1 LRIVNI
7 ESWRDP
13 HHNVE
18 AAAKCKEREAEPP
31 GGQPAAAVGLPPRDH
46 QRNIANTNRMP
57 TKETRMRMK
66 RTIAAA
72 AAVLGVAAG
81 AATAQE
87 TLKVGAVLEVTGPF
101 ASIAKQIENGMRLY
115 IARHGDTVAGRK
127 VELIIKDSTGAQPEV
142 AKRLVTELV
151 TRDKVDFVVGFG
163 LTPNALAA
171 APVVTEAKVP
181 TVIMNAATSIIVSKS
196 PYMARVSMTLP
207 QVTLPIAQW
216 ALKNNIKRVY
226 SLVADYGP
234 GLDAEATFKKNFTAG
249 GGQIIGEVRTPLK
262 NPDFGPFIQRIKDA
276 KPEAVFIF
284 LPAGEQGISFMKG
297 YRERGLA
304 EAGIRLIGP
313 GDVVEDDILEAI
325 GDSALG
331 AVTTHHYSAAHD
343 SQLNRDYVKAYTD
356 RFRIRPNFMSVG
368 GYDGM
373 AVVYE
378 VTRKLNG
385 KIEADKAMEII
396 KGMKID
402 SPRGP
407 IQIDA
412 VTRDVVQTVY
422 VRRVEKKDGKLY
434 NVEFDKFE
442 NVRDPG
448 T

>member
-1 LRIVNI
+1 MKLSLGLAAV
-7 ESWRDP
+7 
-13 HHNVE
+13 
-18 AAAKCKEREAEPP
+18 AAA
-31 GGQPAAAVGLPPRDH
+31 GLFAV
-46 QRNIANTNRMP
+46 
-57 TKETRMRMK
+57 
-66 RTIAAA
+66 
-72 AAVLGVAAG
+72 AG
-81 AATAQE
+81 SAQAQE
-87 TLKVGAVLEVTGPF
+87 PIKVGAVLEVTGPF
-101 ASIAKQIENGMRLY
+101 ASLARQIEQGMRLY
-115 IARHGDTVAGRK
+115 MAEKGDTVAGRK
-127 VELIIKDSTGAQPEV
+127 VELLIRDSTGAQPEV

-151 TRDKVDFVVGFG
+151 TRDKVDFIVGFA
-163 LTPNALAA
+163 LTPNAMAA

-181 TVIMNAATSIIVSKS
+181 TIIMNAATSAIVSKS

-207 QVTLPIAQW
+207 QVTMPIAEW
-216 ALKNNIKRVY
+216 AVKNQIKEVY

-234 GLDAEATFKKNFTAG
+234 GLDAEATFKKYFTAAG
-249 GGQIIGEVRTPLK
+249 GEIIGDVRTPLR

-284 LPAGEQGISFMKG
+284 LPAGEQAVAFMKG

-304 EAGIRLIGP
+304 EAGIRIIGP
-313 GDVVEDDILEAI
+313 GDVVEDDVLEAI

-343 SQLNRDYVKAYTD
+343 SAKNRAYVKEYEAKYKM
-356 RFRIRPNFMSVG
+356 RPNFMSVG

-373 AVVYE
+373 AVIYE
-378 VTRKLNG
+378 VAKQLNG
-385 KIEADKAMEII
+385 KIDADKAMAII

-407 IQIDA
+407 IQIDP

-422 VRRVEKKDGKLY
+422 VRKVEKKDGQLY
-434 NVEFDKFE
+434 NIEFDKFD

>member
-1 LRIVNI
+1 MKL
-7 ESWRDP
+7 
-13 HHNVE
+13 
-18 AAAKCKEREAEPP
+18 KEIL
-31 GGQPAAAVGLPPRDH
+31 V
-46 QRNIANTNRMP
+46 T
-57 TKETRMRMK
+57 
-66 RTIAAA
+66 AAA
-72 AAVLGVAAG
+72 AAFAAAG
-81 AATAQE
+81 VQAQE
-87 TLKVGAVLEVTGPF
+87 PIKVGAVLEVTGPF

-115 IARHGDTVAGRK
+115 MARNGDTVAGRK
-127 VELIIKDSTGAQPEV
+127 IELIVKDSTGAQPDV

-181 TVIMNAATSIIVSKS
+181 TIIMNAATSVIVSKS

-207 QVTLPIAQW
+207 QVTMPIAQW
-216 ALKNNIKRVY
+216 AAKNNIKKVY

-234 GLDAEATFKKNFTAG
+234 GLDAEATFKKTFTAAG
-249 GGQIIGEVRTPLK
+249 GEIVGEVRTPLK

-325 GDSALG
+325 GDAALG
-331 AVTTHHYSAAHD
+331 AVTSHHYSAAHD

-356 RFRIRPNFMSVG
+356 RFKIRPNFMSVG

-378 VTRKLNG
+378 VVRKLNG
-385 KIEADKAMEII
+385 KMDPDKAMEII

-412 VTRDVVQTVY
+412 TTRDVVQTVY
-422 VRRVEKKDGKLY
+422 VRKVEKKDGKLY
-434 NVEFDKFE
+434 NIEFDKFE

>member
-1 LRIVNI
+1 MKVKGLL
-7 ESWRDP
+7 
-13 HHNVE
+13 
-18 AAAKCKEREAEPP
+18 
-31 GGQPAAAVGLPPRDH
+31 AVGAML
-46 QRNIANTNRMP
+46 
-57 TKETRMRMK
+57 
-66 RTIAAA
+66 
-72 AAVLGVAAG
+72 
-81 AATAQE
+81 ATAVIGASAQE
-87 TLKVGAVLEVTGPF
+87 PLKIGAVLEVTGPF
-101 ASIAKQIENGMRLY
+101 ASIARQIENGIRLY
-115 IARHGDTVAGRK
+115 IARNGDTVAGRK
-127 VELIIKDSTGAQPEV
+127 VELIVKDSTGAQPDV

-181 TVIMNAATSIIVSKS
+181 TIIMNAATSVIVSKS

-207 QVTLPIAQW
+207 QVTLPIAEW
-216 ALKNNIKRVY
+216 APKNGIKRVY

-234 GLDAEATFKKNFTAG
+234 GLDAEATFKKYFTAA

-284 LPAGEQGISFMKG
+284 LPAGEQAVSFMKG

-304 EAGIRLIGP
+304 DAGIRIIGP
-313 GDVVEDDILEAI
+313 GDIVEDDVLESI

-331 AVTTHHYSAAHD
+331 AVTSHHYSAAHD
-343 SQLNRDYVKAYTD
+343 SKLNREYVKAYTD
-356 RFRIRPNFMSVG
+356 MFKIRPNFMSVA

-373 AVVYE
+373 GVVYE
-378 VTRKLNG
+378 VARKLNG
-385 KIEADKAMEII
+385 KIDPDKAMDVI

-407 IQIDA
+407 IQIDPK
-412 VTRDVVQTVY
+412 TRDVVQTVY
-422 VRRVEKKDGKLY
+422 IRKVEKKDGKLY
-434 NVEFDKFE
+434 NIEFDKFD

>member
-1 LRIVNI
+1 
-7 ESWRDP
+7 
-13 HHNVE
+13 
-18 AAAKCKEREAEPP
+18 
-31 GGQPAAAVGLPPRDH
+31 
-46 QRNIANTNRMP
+46 
-57 TKETRMRMK
+57 MK
-66 RTIAAA
+66 LKD
-72 AAVLGVAAG
+72 VLAAAG
-81 AATAQE
+81 AAALVGAAACASAQE
-87 TLKVGAVLEVTGPF
+87 PLKIGAVLEVTGPF

-115 IARHGDTVAGRK
+115 IARNGDTVAGRK
-127 VELIIKDSTGAQPEV
+127 VELIIKDSTGAQPDV

-163 LTPNALAA
+163 LTPNAMAA

-181 TVIMNAATSIIVSKS
+181 TIIMNAATSVIVSKS

-207 QVTLPIAQW
+207 QVTMPIAQW
-216 ALKNNIKRVY
+216 AIKNNIKKVY

-249 GGQIIGEVRTPLK
+249 GGEIVGEVRTPLK

-331 AVTTHHYSAAHD
+331 VVTTHHYSAAHD
-343 SQLNRDYVKAYTD
+343 SPLNREYVKAYME
-356 RFRIRPNFMSVG
+356 RFKIRPNFMSVG

-378 VTRKLNG
+378 VARKLNG
-385 KIEADKAMEII
+385 KIDADKAMEVI

-407 IQIDA
+407 IQIDP

-422 VRRVEKKDGKLY
+422 VRKVEKKDGKLF
-434 NVEFDKFE
+434 NIEFDKFE

>member
-1 LRIVNI
+1 MKL
-7 ESWRDP
+7 SKAL
-13 HHNVE
+13 
-18 AAAKCKEREAEPP
+18 AALATAAVAATT
-31 GGQPAAAVGLPPRDH
+31 PAA
-46 QRNIANTNRMP
+46 N
-57 TKETRMRMK
+57 
-66 RTIAAA
+66 
-72 AAVLGVAAG
+72 
-81 AATAQE
+81 AQE
-87 TLKVGAVLEVTGPF
+87 PLKIGAVLEVTGPF

-115 IARHGDTVAGRK
+115 IAQHGDTVAGRK
-127 VELIIKDSTGAQPEV
+127 VELIIRDSTGAQPDV

-163 LTPNALAA
+163 LTPNAMAA

-181 TVIMNAATSIIVSKS
+181 TIIMNAATSAIVSKS

-216 ALKNNIKRVY
+216 AIKNDIKKVY
-226 SLVADYGP
+226 TLVADYGP
-234 GLDAEATFKKNFTAG
+234 GLDAEATFKKTFTAG
-249 GGQIIGEVRTPLK
+249 GGQIVGEVRTPLK
-262 NPDFGPFIQRIKDA
+262 SPDFGPYIQRIKDA
-276 KPEAVFIF
+276 RPEAVFIF
-284 LPAGEQGISFMKG
+284 LPAGEQGIAFMKG
-297 YRERGLA
+297 YRERELA
-304 EAGIRLIGP
+304 EAGIRLIGT

-331 AVTTHHYSAAHD
+331 VVSTHHYSAAHE
-343 SQLNRDYVKAYTD
+343 SAANRDYVKAYME
-356 RFRIRPNFMSVG
+356 RFKIRPNFMSVG

-378 VTRKLNG
+378 VTKKLNG
-385 KIEADKAMEII
+385 KIDPDKAMELI

-412 VTRDVVQTVY
+412 GTRDVVQTVY
-422 VRRVEKKDGKLY
+422 VRRVEKKDGKLF
-434 NVEFDKFE
+434 NIEFDKFD

>member
-1 LRIVNI
+1 
-7 ESWRDP
+7 
-13 HHNVE
+13 
-18 AAAKCKEREAEPP
+18 
-31 GGQPAAAVGLPPRDH
+31 
-46 QRNIANTNRMP
+46 
-57 TKETRMRMK
+57 MK
-66 RTIAAA
+66 LKD
-72 AAVLGVAAG
+72 VLAAAG
-81 AATAQE
+81 AAALVGAAACASAQE
-87 TLKVGAVLEVTGPF
+87 PLKIGAVLEVTGPF

-115 IARHGDTVAGRK
+115 IARNGDTVAGRK
-127 VELIIKDSTGAQPEV
+127 VELIIKDSTGAQPDV

-163 LTPNALAA
+163 LTPNAMAA

-181 TVIMNAATSIIVSKS
+181 TIIMNAATSVIVSKS

-207 QVTLPIAQW
+207 QVTMPIAQW
-216 ALKNNIKRVY
+216 AIKNNIKKVY

-249 GGQIIGEVRTPLK
+249 GGEIVGEVRTPLK

-331 AVTTHHYSAAHD
+331 VVTTHHYSAAHD
-343 SQLNRDYVKAYTD
+343 SPLNREYVKAYME
-356 RFRIRPNFMSVG
+356 RFKIRPNFMSVG

-378 VTRKLNG
+378 VARKLNG
-385 KIEADKAMEII
+385 KIDPDKAMEVI

-407 IQIDA
+407 IQIDP

-422 VRRVEKKDGKLY
+422 VRKVEKKDGKLF
-434 NVEFDKFE
+434 NIEFDKFE

>member
-1 LRIVNI
+1 MNL
-7 ESWRDP
+7 SKLKS
-13 HHNVE
+13 
-18 AAAKCKEREAEPP
+18 AAT
-31 GGQPAAAVGLPPRDH
+31 AVAL
-46 QRNIANTNRMP
+46 
-57 TKETRMRMK
+57 
-66 RTIAAA
+66 AAA
-72 AAVLGVAAG
+72 AAG
-81 AATAQE
+81 ANAQE
-87 TLKVGAVLEVTGPF
+87 PVKVGAVLEVTGPF

-115 IARHGDTVAGRK
+115 MARNGDTVAGRK
-127 VELIIKDSTGAQPEV
+127 IELIIKDSTGAQPDV

-163 LTPNALAA
+163 LTPNAMAA

-181 TVIMNAATSIIVSKS
+181 TIIMNAATSAIVSKS

-207 QVTLPIAQW
+207 QVTMPIAQW
-216 ALKNNIKRVY
+216 AVKNKIKRVY

-234 GLDAEATFKKNFTAG
+234 GLDAEATFKKTFTGAG
-249 GGQIIGEVRTPLK
+249 GEIVGEVRTPLK
-262 NPDFGPFIQRIKDA
+262 NPDFGPYIQRIKDA

-304 EAGIRLIGP
+304 EAGIRVIGP
-313 GDVVEDDILEAI
+313 GDVVEDDIIEAI

-343 SQLNRDYVKAYTD
+343 SAANRDYVKAYTD
-356 RFRIRPNFMSVG
+356 KFKMRPNFMSVG

-373 AVVYE
+373 HVVYE
-378 VTRKLNG
+378 VVKKLNG
-385 KIEADKAMEII
+385 KLDPDKAMEII

-407 IQIDA
+407 IQIDPN
-412 VTRDVVQTVY
+412 TRDVVQTVY
-422 VRRVEKKDGKLY
+422 VRKVEKKNGQLY
-434 NVEFDKFE
+434 NIEFDKFE

>member
-1 LRIVNI
+1 
-7 ESWRDP
+7 
-13 HHNVE
+13 
-18 AAAKCKEREAEPP
+18 
-31 GGQPAAAVGLPPRDH
+31 
-46 QRNIANTNRMP
+46 
-57 TKETRMRMK
+57 MK
-66 RTIAAA
+66 LKD
-72 AAVLGVAAG
+72 VLAAAG
-81 AATAQE
+81 AAALVGAAACASAQE
-87 TLKVGAVLEVTGPF
+87 PLKIGAVLEVTGPF

-115 IARHGDTVAGRK
+115 IARNGDTVAGRK
-127 VELIIKDSTGAQPEV
+127 VELIIKDSTGAQPDV

-163 LTPNALAA
+163 LTPNAMAA

-181 TVIMNAATSIIVSKS
+181 TIIMNAATSVIVSKS

-207 QVTLPIAQW
+207 QVTMPIAQW
-216 ALKNNIKRVY
+216 AIKNNIKKVY

-234 GLDAEATFKKNFTAG
+234 GLDAEATFKKTFTAAG
-249 GGQIIGEVRTPLK
+249 GEIMGEVRTPLK

-284 LPAGEQGISFMKG
+284 LPAGDQGISFMKG

-331 AVTTHHYSAAHD
+331 VVTTHHYSAAHD
-343 SQLNRDYVKAYTD
+343 SPLNREYVKAYME
-356 RFRIRPNFMSVG
+356 RFKIRPNFMSVG

-378 VTRKLNG
+378 VARKLNG
-385 KIEADKAMEII
+385 KIDADKAMEVI

-407 IQIDA
+407 IQIDP

-422 VRRVEKKDGKLY
+422 VRKVEKKDGKLF
-434 NVEFDKFE
+434 NIEFDKFE

>member
-1 LRIVNI
+1 MKLSLGLAAV
-7 ESWRDP
+7 
-13 HHNVE
+13 
-18 AAAKCKEREAEPP
+18 AAA
-31 GGQPAAAVGLPPRDH
+31 GLFAV
-46 QRNIANTNRMP
+46 
-57 TKETRMRMK
+57 
-66 RTIAAA
+66 
-72 AAVLGVAAG
+72 AG
-81 AATAQE
+81 SAQAQE
-87 TLKVGAVLEVTGPF
+87 PIKVGAVLEVTGPF
-101 ASIAKQIENGMRLY
+101 ASLARQIEQGMRLY
-115 IARHGDTVAGRK
+115 MAEKGDTVAGRK
-127 VELIIKDSTGAQPEV
+127 VELLIRDSTGAQPEV

-151 TRDKVDFVVGFG
+151 TRDKVDFIVGFA
-163 LTPNALAA
+163 LTPNAMAA

-181 TVIMNAATSIIVSKS
+181 TIIMNAATSAIVSKS

-207 QVTLPIAQW
+207 QVTMPIAEW
-216 ALKNNIKRVY
+216 AVKNQIKKVY

-234 GLDAEATFKKNFTAG
+234 GLDAEATFKKYFTAAG
-249 GGQIIGEVRTPLK
+249 GEIIGDVRTPLR

-284 LPAGEQGISFMKG
+284 LPAGEQAVAFMKG

-304 EAGIRLIGP
+304 EAGIRIIGP
-313 GDVVEDDILEAI
+313 GDVVEDDVLEAI

-343 SQLNRDYVKAYTD
+343 SAKNRAYVKEYEAKYKM
-356 RFRIRPNFMSVG
+356 RPNFMSVG

-373 AVVYE
+373 AVIYE
-378 VTRKLNG
+378 VAKQLNG
-385 KIEADKAMEII
+385 KIDADKAMAII

-407 IQIDA
+407 IQIDP

-422 VRRVEKKDGKLY
+422 VRKVEKKDGQLY
-434 NVEFDKFE
+434 NIEFDKFD

>member
-1 LRIVNI
+1 MKLSLGLAAV
-7 ESWRDP
+7 
-13 HHNVE
+13 
-18 AAAKCKEREAEPP
+18 AAA
-31 GGQPAAAVGLPPRDH
+31 GLFAV
-46 QRNIANTNRMP
+46 
-57 TKETRMRMK
+57 
-66 RTIAAA
+66 
-72 AAVLGVAAG
+72 AG
-81 AATAQE
+81 SAQAQE
-87 TLKVGAVLEVTGPF
+87 PIKVGAVLEVTGPF
-101 ASIAKQIENGMRLY
+101 ASLARQIEQGMRLY
-115 IARHGDTVAGRK
+115 MAEKGDTVAGRK
-127 VELIIKDSTGAQPEV
+127 VELLIRDSTGAQPEV

-151 TRDKVDFVVGFG
+151 TRDKVDFIVGFA
-163 LTPNALAA
+163 LTPNAMAA

-181 TVIMNAATSIIVSKS
+181 TIIMNAATSAIVSKS

-207 QVTLPIAQW
+207 QVTMPIAEW
-216 ALKNNIKRVY
+216 AVKNRIKKVY

-234 GLDAEATFKKNFTAG
+234 GLDAEATFKKYFTAAG
-249 GGQIIGEVRTPLK
+249 GEIIGDVRTPLR

-284 LPAGEQGISFMKG
+284 LPAGEQAVAFMKG

-304 EAGIRLIGP
+304 EAGIRIIGP
-313 GDVVEDDILEAI
+313 GDVVEDDVLEAI

-343 SQLNRDYVKAYTD
+343 SAKNRAYVKEYEAKYKM
-356 RFRIRPNFMSVG
+356 RPNFMSVG

-373 AVVYE
+373 AVIYE
-378 VTRKLNG
+378 VAKQLNG
-385 KIEADKAMEII
+385 KIDADKAMAII

-407 IQIDA
+407 IQIDP

-422 VRRVEKKDGKLY
+422 VRKVEKKDGQLY
-434 NVEFDKFE
+434 NIEFDKFD

>member
-1 LRIVNI
+1 MKLIKLI
-7 ESWRDP
+7 
-13 HHNVE
+13 
-18 AAAKCKEREAEPP
+18 AAPLL
-31 GGQPAAAVGLPPRDH
+31 AAV
-46 QRNIANTNRMP
+46 
-57 TKETRMRMK
+57 
-66 RTIAAA
+66 
-72 AAVLGVAAG
+72 AAVAG
-81 AATAQE
+81 AQE
-87 TLKVGAVLEVTGPF
+87 PLKVGAVLEVTGPF

-115 IARHGDTVAGRK
+115 MARNGDSVAGRK

-181 TVIMNAATSIIVSKS
+181 TIIMNAATSVIVSKS

-207 QVTLPIAQW
+207 QVTMPIAQW
-216 ALKNNIKRVY
+216 AVKNKIKKVY

-234 GLDAEATFKKNFTAG
+234 GLDAEATFKKNFTAAG
-249 GGQIIGEVRTPLK
+249 GEIIGEVRTPLK

-276 KPEAVFIF
+276 KPEAIFIF
-284 LPAGEQGISFMKG
+284 LPAGEQGIAFMKG

-304 EAGIRLIGP
+304 EAGIRIIGP

-343 SQLNRDYVKAYTD
+343 SALNRDYVKAYME
-356 RFRIRPNFMSVG
+356 RFKIRPNFMSVG

-378 VTRKLNG
+378 VAKKLNG
-385 KIEADKAMEII
+385 KIDPDKAMEII

-407 IQIDA
+407 IHIDPQ
-412 VTRDVVQTVY
+412 TRDVVQTVY
-422 VRRVEKKDGKLY
+422 VRKVEKKDGKLF
-434 NVEFDKFE
+434 NIEFDKFE
-442 NVRDPG
+442 NVKDPG
-448 T
+448 N

>member
-1 LRIVNI
+1 MKTRIRSAAV
-7 ESWRDP
+7 
-13 HHNVE
+13 
-18 AAAKCKEREAEPP
+18 AAALLAVVAP
-31 GGQPAAAVGLPPRDH
+31 G
-46 QRNIANTNRMP
+46 
-57 TKETRMRMK
+57 
-66 RTIAAA
+66 
-72 AAVLGVAAG
+72 AG
-81 AATAQE
+81 AQE
-87 TLKVGAVLEVTGPF
+87 PLKVGAVLEVTGPF

-127 VELIIKDSTGAQPEV
+127 IELIIKDSTGAQPEV

-181 TVIMNAATSIIVSKS
+181 TIIMNAATSIIVSKS

-207 QVTLPIAQW
+207 QVTMPIAQW
-216 ALKNNIKRVY
+216 ALKNNIRRVY

-343 SQLNRDYVKAYTD
+343 SALNREYVKAYMD
-356 RFRIRPNFMSVG
+356 RFKIRPNFMSVG

-378 VTRKLNG
+378 VTRRLNG
-385 KIEADKAMEII
+385 RIDADKAMEII

-412 VTRDVVQTVY
+412 GTRDVVQNVY

-434 NVEFDKFE
+434 NVEFDKFDS
-442 NVRDPG
+442 VRDPG

>member
-1 LRIVNI
+1 MNARKVL
-7 ESWRDP
+7 
-13 HHNVE
+13 
-18 AAAKCKEREAEPP
+18 
-31 GGQPAAAVGLPPRDH
+31 AAV
-46 QRNIANTNRMP
+46 AT
-57 TKETRMRMK
+57 
-66 RTIAAA
+66 AAL
-72 AAVLGVAAG
+72 AAVTAG
-81 AATAQE
+81 ADAQE
-87 TLKVGAVLEVTGPF
+87 PLKIGAVLEVTGPF

-115 IARHGDTVAGRK
+115 IAQHGDTVAGRK
-127 VELIIKDSTGAQPEV
+127 VELIIRDSTGAQPDV

-181 TVIMNAATSIIVSKS
+181 TIIMNAATSVIVSKS

-207 QVTLPIAQW
+207 QVTMPIAQW

-249 GGQIIGEVRTPLK
+249 GGEIVGDVRTPLK
-262 NPDFGPFIQRIKDA
+262 NPDFGPYIQRIKDA

-284 LPAGEQGISFMKG
+284 LPAGEQGIAFMKG

-343 SQLNRDYVKAYTD
+343 SPANHAYVKAYMD
-356 RFRIRPNFMSVG
+356 RFKIRPNFMSVG

-378 VTRKLNG
+378 VTKRLNG
-385 KIEADKAMEII
+385 KIDPDKAMEII

-407 IQIDA
+407 IQIDP

-422 VRRVEKKDGKLY
+422 VRKVEKKDGKLF
-434 NVEFDKFE
+434 NVEFDKFD

>member
-1 LRIVNI
+1 MKL
-7 ESWRDP
+7 
-13 HHNVE
+13 
-18 AAAKCKEREAEPP
+18 KE
-31 GGQPAAAVGLPPRDH
+31 VF
-46 QRNIANTNRMP
+46 
-57 TKETRMRMK
+57 
-66 RTIAAA
+66 AAA
-72 AAVLGVAAG
+72 AAALIG
-81 AATAQE
+81 AATGANAQE
-87 TLKVGAVLEVTGPF
+87 PLKIGAVLEVTGPF

-127 VELIIKDSTGAQPEV
+127 VELIIKDSTGAQPDV
-142 AKRLVTELV
+142 AKRLENELV

-163 LTPNALAA
+163 LTPNAMAA

-181 TVIMNAATSIIVSKS
+181 TIIMNAATSAIVSKS

-207 QVTLPIAQW
+207 QVTMPIAQW
-216 ALKNNIKRVY
+216 AVKNKIKRVY

-234 GLDAEATFKKNFTAG
+234 GLDAEATFKKTFTGAG
-249 GGQIIGEVRTPLK
+249 IVGEVRTPLK
-262 NPDFGPFIQRIKDA
+262 NPDFGPYIQRIKDA

-304 EAGIRLIGP
+304 EAGIRVIGP
-313 GDVVEDDILEAI
+313 GDVVEDDIIEAI

-343 SQLNRDYVKAYTD
+343 SAANRDYVKAYTD
-356 RFRIRPNFMSVG
+356 KFKMRPNFMSVG

-373 AVVYE
+373 HVVYE
-378 VTRKLNG
+378 VVKKLNG
-385 KIEADKAMEII
+385 KLDPDKAMEII

-407 IQIDA
+407 IQIDPN
-412 VTRDVVQTVY
+412 TRDVVQTVY
-422 VRRVEKKDGKLY
+422 VRKVEKKNGQLY
-434 NVEFDKFE
+434 NIEFDKFE

>member
-1 LRIVNI
+1 M
-7 ESWRDP
+7 
-13 HHNVE
+13 
-18 AAAKCKEREAEPP
+18 A
-31 GGQPAAAVGLPPRDH
+31 
-46 QRNIANTNRMP
+46 RN
-57 TKETRMRMK
+57 
-66 RTIAAA
+66 
-72 AAVLGVAAG
+72 
-81 AATAQE
+81 
-87 TLKVGAVLEVTGPF
+87 
-101 ASIAKQIENGMRLY
+101 
-115 IARHGDTVAGRK
+115 GDTVAGRK
-127 VELIIKDSTGAQPEV
+127 IELIVKDSTGAQPEV

-163 LTPNALAA
+163 LTPNAMAA

-181 TVIMNAATSIIVSKS
+181 TIIMNAATSAIVSKS

-216 ALKNNIKRVY
+216 AVKNNINKVY

-234 GLDAEATFKKNFTAG
+234 GLDAEATFKKTFTGAG
-249 GGQIIGEVRTPLK
+249 GTIVGEVRTPLK

-284 LPAGEQGISFMKG
+284 LPAGEQGIAFMKG

-343 SQLNRDYVKAYTD
+343 SQVNRDYVKAYTD
-356 RFRIRPNFMSVG
+356 RYKIRPNFMSVG

-378 VTRKLNG
+378 VVKKLNG
-385 KIEADKAMEII
+385 KIDPDKAMEII

-412 VTRDVVQTVY
+412 TTRDVVQTVY
-422 VRRVEKKDGKLY
+422 VRKVEKKGGQLY
-434 NVEFDKFE
+434 NIEFDKFE

>member
-1 LRIVNI
+1 MKL
-7 ESWRDP
+7 
-13 HHNVE
+13 
-18 AAAKCKEREAEPP
+18 KE
-31 GGQPAAAVGLPPRDH
+31 VF
-46 QRNIANTNRMP
+46 
-57 TKETRMRMK
+57 
-66 RTIAAA
+66 AAA
-72 AAVLGVAAG
+72 AAALIG
-81 AATAQE
+81 AVTGANAQE
-87 TLKVGAVLEVTGPF
+87 PLKIGAVLEVTGPF

-127 VELIIKDSTGAQPEV
+127 VELIIKDSTGAQPDV

-163 LTPNALAA
+163 LTPNAMAA

-181 TVIMNAATSIIVSKS
+181 TIIMNAATSVIVSKS

-207 QVTLPIAQW
+207 QVTMPIAQW
-216 ALKNNIKRVY
+216 AVKNKIKRVY
-226 SLVADYGP
+226 SLVSDFGP
-234 GLDAEATFKKNFTAG
+234 GLDAEATFKKNFTAAG
-249 GGQIIGEVRTPLK
+249 GEIVGEVRTPLK

-331 AVTTHHYSAAHD
+331 VVTTHHYSAAHD
-343 SQLNRDYVKAYTD
+343 SPLNREYVKAYME
-356 RFRIRPNFMSVG
+356 RFKIRPNFMSVG

-385 KIEADKAMEII
+385 KIDADKAMEVI

-407 IQIDA
+407 IQIDP

-422 VRRVEKKDGKLY
+422 VRKVEKKDGKLF
-434 NVEFDKFE
+434 NIEFDKFE

>member
-1 LRIVNI
+1 
-7 ESWRDP
+7 
-13 HHNVE
+13 
-18 AAAKCKEREAEPP
+18 
-31 GGQPAAAVGLPPRDH
+31 
-46 QRNIANTNRMP
+46 
-57 TKETRMRMK
+57 MRV
-66 RTIAAA
+66 TQAIAAA
-72 AAVLGVAAG
+72 ALAVLATAG
-81 AATAQE
+81 ASAQE
-87 TLKVGAVLEVTGPF
+87 PLKIGAVLEVTGPF

-115 IARHGDTVAGRK
+115 IARNGDTVAGRK

-181 TVIMNAATSIIVSKS
+181 TIIMNAATSVIVSKS

-207 QVTLPIAQW
+207 QVTMPIAQW
-216 ALKNNIKRVY
+216 AVKNKIKKVY

-234 GLDAEATFKKNFTAG
+234 GLDAEATFKKNFTGAG
-249 GGQIIGEVRTPLK
+249 GEIVGEVRTPLK

-284 LPAGEQGISFMKG
+284 LPAGEQGIAFMKG

-343 SQLNRDYVKAYTD
+343 SQLNRDYVKAYMD
-356 RFRIRPNFMSVG
+356 RFKIRPNFMSVG

-378 VTRKLNG
+378 VARKLNG
-385 KIEADKAMEII
+385 KIDPDKAMEVI

-412 VTRDVVQTVY
+412 TTRDIVQTVY
-422 VRRVEKKDGKLY
+422 VRKVEKKDGKLF
-434 NVEFDKFE
+434 NIEFDKFE

>member
-1 LRIVNI
+1 
-7 ESWRDP
+7 
-13 HHNVE
+13 
-18 AAAKCKEREAEPP
+18 
-31 GGQPAAAVGLPPRDH
+31 
-46 QRNIANTNRMP
+46 
-57 TKETRMRMK
+57 MRLK
-66 RTIAAA
+66 KFVAAAA
-72 AAVLGVAAG
+72 AAVLAAAAG
-81 AATAQE
+81 GAFAQE
-87 TLKVGAVLEVTGPF
+87 PLKIGAVLEVTGPF
-101 ASIAKQIENGMRLY
+101 ASLAKQIENGMRLY
-115 IARHGDTVAGRK
+115 IAQHGDTVGGRK

-151 TRDKVDFVVGFG
+151 TRDKVDFVVGFA
-163 LTPNALAA
+163 LTPNAMAA

-181 TVIMNAATSIIVSKS
+181 TIIMNAATSAIVSKS

-207 QVTLPIAQW
+207 QVTMPIAQW
-216 ALKNNIKRVY
+216 ALKNHIKRVY

-234 GLDAEATFKKNFTAG
+234 GLDAEATFKKTFTAG
-249 GGQIIGEVRTPLK
+249 GGEIIGEVRTPLK

-284 LPAGEQGISFMKG
+284 VPAGEQGISFMKG

-313 GDVVEDDILEAI
+313 GDVVEDDIIDAI
-325 GDSALG
+325 GDAALG
-331 AVTTHHYSAAHD
+331 TVTTHHYSAAHD
-343 SQLNRDYVKAYTD
+343 SAANHAYVKAYTD
-356 RFRIRPNFMSVG
+356 MFKMRPNFMSVG

-373 AVVYE
+373 AVIYE
-378 VTRKLNG
+378 VAKKLNG
-385 KIEADKAMEII
+385 KIDPDKAMGII

-412 VTRDVVQTVY
+412 NTRDVVQTVY
-422 VRRVEKKDGKLY
+422 VRKVEKKDGHLY
-434 NVEFDKFE
+434 NIEFDKFD

>member
-1 LRIVNI
+1 MKATRIMAI
-7 ESWRDP
+7 L
-13 HHNVE
+13 
-18 AAAKCKEREAEPP
+18 A
-31 GGQPAAAVGLPPRDH
+31 
-46 QRNIANTNRMP
+46 
-57 TKETRMRMK
+57 
-66 RTIAAA
+66 IAAA
-72 AAVLGVAAG
+72 GLFDVTAR
-81 AATAQE
+81 AQE
-87 TLKVGAVLEVTGPF
+87 PLKVGAVLEVTGPF

-115 IARHGDTVAGRK
+115 MAQHGDTVAGRK
-127 VELIIKDSTGAQPEV
+127 VELIVKDSTGAQPEV

-163 LTPNALAA
+163 LTPNAMAA

-181 TVIMNAATSIIVSKS
+181 TIIMNAATSVIVSKS

-216 ALKNNIKRVY
+216 AVRNNIKKVY
-226 SLVADYGP
+226 TLVADYGP

-249 GGQIIGEVRTPLK
+249 GGEIVGEVRTPLK
-262 NPDFGPFIQRIKDA
+262 SPDFGPFIQRIKDA

-284 LPAGEQGISFMKG
+284 LPAGEQGIAFMKG

-325 GDSALG
+325 GDAALG
-331 AVTTHHYSAAHD
+331 VVTTHHYSAAHE
-343 SQLNRDYVKAYTD
+343 SPINKAYVAAYMD
-356 RFRIRPNFMSVG
+356 RFKIRPNFMSVG

-378 VTRKLNG
+378 VARRLNG
-385 KIEADKAMEII
+385 KIDADKAMEVI

-412 VTRDVVQTVY
+412 TTRDVVQTVY

-448 T
+448 N